1 MVRRTWEGVAFFDW
15 RRRGERYK
23 LALPMQLNDG
33 TGIIRDIS
41 TSGIKMVH
49 PEHF

>member
-1 MVRRTWEGVAFFDW
+1 
-15 RRRGERYK
+15 
-23 LALPMQLNDG
+23 MQLNDG